1 MADAIAI
8 TVHQLPQSLGE
19 RAAKAFDIQRF
30 VDVLSYALQTIPCAP
45 KGARKKKRGTK
56 KIGPKHAPKM

>member
-19 RAAKAFDIQRF
+19 RAAKAFDIQRA
-30 VDVLSYALQTIPCAP
+30 VDVLYDAQAMAP
-45 KGARKKKRGTK
+45 QGPKKK
-56 KIGPKHAPKM
+56 